1 MFDYITGKLTKVTQE
16 SIIIEA
22 NGIGYRMLASLS
34 CISRLP
40 ELTSRVTLYVSFV
53 VREFSHTL
61 YGFLEEQER
70 ELFEALLNI
79 SGIGPKTSL
88 AIIGT
93 LTVEELTDALIR
105 KDTQALCRVP
115 GIGKKTAERLLIEL
129 KDTLAQFSAR
139 PMHILPQKSPLSH
152 DAVSAL
158 INLGYS
164 QIVAQKAV
172 KKVLD
177 LNTETQDL
185 PTLITLSLKNV

>member
-1 MFDYITGKLTKVTQE
+1 MFDYITGKLTKVSSDSATV
-16 SIIIEA
+16 EA
-22 NGIGYRMLASLS
+22 NGIGYRMYASTS

-40 ELTSRVTLYVSFV
+40 ALASHVTLYVSFV
-53 VREFSHTL
+53 VREFAHTL

-79 SGIGPKTSL
+79 SGIGPKTAL
-88 AIIGT
+88 AIIGHMN
-93 LTVEELTDALIR
+93 VEELTDALIR

-115 GIGKKTAERLLIEL
+115 GIGKKTAERLLVEL
-129 KDTLAQFSAR
+129 KDTLAKLSVQPIHPS
-139 PMHILPQKSPLSH
+139 SPKNSLSY

-158 INLGYS
+158 VNLGYS
-164 QIVAQKAV
+164 PLIAQKAV

-177 LNTETQDL
+177 IHAEPSDL